1 MKILIACE
9 YSGRVRD
16 AINVSDRQN
25 EHHVIS
31 CDLLPSESKVPGLH
45 HQGDALELAYGKEWD
60 MMISHP
66 PCTYLSNSGVSWL
79 HKQEGRWEKLDK
91 GAAFFKALLNAP
103 IKKILVENPI
113 PHRYAVERIG
123 RKYDQLIQPYQ
134 FGHPE
139 RKATCLWLK
148 NLPKLKPTD
157 DVKEKMLQLP
167 KSEAQ
172 RLHWLPPSKD
182 RAKLRSLTYQGI
194 ANAIAAQYT

>member
-1 MKILIACE
+1 M
-9 YSGRVRD
+9 
-16 AINVSDRQN
+16 
-25 EHHVIS
+25 
-31 CDLLPSESKVPGLH
+31 
-45 HQGDALELAYGKEWD
+45 
-60 MMISHP
+60 
-66 PCTYLSNSGVSWL
+66 